1 MCHVRLWLVEADL
14 RYRRATIRISHVH
27 QPRRAL
33 LLRARM
39 SETGR
44 ELQSAFRAHQEPCR
58 SADMFRV
65 RIAETIPAH
74 VLRLRTSRTAGL
86 IMEVGRRADLRP
98 ATVED
103 HITVHLHLRETMD
116 VRRLQT
122 VDPMAGLR
130 LRLHTEAAD
139 QCHLMVEVERRLMAV
154 AVAAARCLCRHTAA
168 EASEVVE
175 LLLHPSAEVEHR
187 LPVAVVA
194 ARVGSVAA
202 VVVTCH
208 PAVEAVVIAA
218 EVVEEPATAA
228 VAEAATAITKA
239 KNCLELTPASGGVS
253 FQCPSSPAGAR
264 SGVSNVCAAGFCG
277 RSGGGWNWPGSFPAR
292 AALMN

>member
-1 MCHVRLWLVEADL
+1 
-14 RYRRATIRISHVH
+14 
-27 QPRRAL
+27 
-33 LLRARM
+33 
-39 SETGR
+39 
-44 ELQSAFRAHQEPCR
+44 
-58 SADMFRV
+58 
-65 RIAETIPAH
+65 
-74 VLRLRTSRTAGL
+74 
-86 IMEVGRRADLRP
+86 MEVGRRADLRP

-103 HITVHLHLRETMD
+103 RITVHLHLRETMD

-139 QCHLMVEVERRLMAV
+139 QRHLMVEVEHRLTAV
-154 AVAAARCLCRHTAA
+154 AVGTRCLCRHTAG
-168 EASEVVE
+168 EASEVVD

-218 EVVEEPATAA
+218 EVVEELATAA
-228 VAEAATAITKA
+228 VAEADTAITKT
-239 KNCLELTPASGGVS
+239 NFLS
-253 FQCPSSPAGAR
+253 
-264 SGVSNVCAAGFCG
+264 
-277 RSGGGWNWPGSFPAR
+277 
-292 AALMN
+292 

>member
-14 RYRRATIRISHVH
+14 RCRRAAIRISHVH

-44 ELQSAFRAHQEPCR
+44 ELQSAFRAHQEPWR
-58 SADMFRV
+58 SADMLRV

-74 VLRLRTSRTAGL
+74 VLHLHTSRTAGL
-86 IMEVGRRADLRP
+86 ITEAGRRADLHP

-103 HITVHLHLRETMD
+103 RITVHLHLRGTTD

-139 QCHLMVEVERRLMAV
+139 QRHLMVEVEHRLTAV
-154 AVAAARCLCRHTAA
+154 AVGTRCLCRHTAG
-168 EASEVVE
+168 EASEVVD

-187 LPVAVVA
+187 LTVAVVA
-194 ARVGSVAA
+194 APCPHTVEAAVAA
-202 VVVTCH
+202 PADSVVVTCR

-218 EVVEEPATAA
+218 EVVEELATAA
-228 VAEAATAITKA
+228 VAEADTAITKT
-239 KNCLELTPASGGVS
+239 NFLS
-253 FQCPSSPAGAR
+253 
-264 SGVSNVCAAGFCG
+264 
-277 RSGGGWNWPGSFPAR
+277 
-292 AALMN
+292 

>member
-14 RYRRATIRISHVH
+14 RCRRAAIRISHVH

-44 ELQSAFRAHQEPCR
+44 ELQSAFRAHQEPWR
-58 SADMFRV
+58 SADMLRV

-103 HITVHLHLRETMD
+103 RITVHLHLREITD
-116 VRRLQT
+116 ARRLQT
-122 VDPMAGLR
+122 VAPMAGLR

-139 QCHLMVEVERRLMAV
+139 QRHLTVEVEHRLTAV
-154 AVAAARCLCRHTAA
+154 AVGTRCLCRHTAG
-168 EASEVVE
+168 EASEVVD
-175 LLLHPSAEVEHR
+175 LLLHPSAEVEHH
-187 LPVAVVA
+187 LLVAAVDAPCPHMAGAA
-194 ARVGSVAA
+194 ARVDSGAA
-202 VVVTCH
+202 VVVTCR

-218 EVVEEPATAA
+218 EVVEELATAA
-228 VAEAATAITKA
+228 VAEADTAITKT
-239 KNCLELTPASGGVS
+239 NFLS
-253 FQCPSSPAGAR
+253 
-264 SGVSNVCAAGFCG
+264 
-277 RSGGGWNWPGSFPAR
+277 
-292 AALMN
+292 